1 LLDKLTYKT
10 ITLLSV
16 PKIHT
21 DLLWDLTMLFSAL
34 AIVIISTVFY
44 FKRKLTINSRKTLE
58 KKRELSPMISEFIF
72 YSKDAS
78 KEEKHIYIAHK
89 ILIRELLRKD
99 FDRKVLTS
107 ILLDLR
113 KDVTGESQRQ
123 LIDLYKNLGL
133 HEDAYK
139 KLKSWRWA
147 VVAKGIMELTQMQV
161 TESYQLIASSL
172 IWLLRCFNNS
182 IKDALASF

>member
-1 LLDKLTYKT
+1 
-10 ITLLSV
+10 
-16 PKIHT
+16 
-21 DLLWDLTMLFSAL
+21 MLFIVL

-78 KEEKHIYIAHK
+78 KEEKHVYIEHK
-89 ILIRELLRKD
+89 ILIRELLNKD

-139 KLKSWRWA
+139 KLNSWRWA
-147 VVAKGIMELTQMQV
+147 VVAKGILELTQMHV
-161 TESYQLIASSL
+161 TESYQMIAGFINDRRSVVRKQAEIATVTLRNEGISYFMDTTKYR
-172 IWLLRCFNNS
+172 ISEWQQIVLL
-182 IKDALASF
+182 